1 MATTIPENFK
11 RLLEEPVFPK
21 LATLMP
27 DGRPQVHPVW
37 ADYDG
42 HSIRINTIKGRQKD
56 KNLRQR
62 DQATLLFVDPEN
74 PYYWMEVRG
83 HVADMVE
90 GPEAKQ
96 HIDDL
101 AKKYMGQDEF
111 PGHQEHHVRVM
122 YRIEPDRIVTQGD
135 EE

>member
-1 MATTIPENFK
+1 MATAIPENFK

-42 HSIRINTIKGRQKD
+42 QAIRINSIKGRQKD
-56 KNLRQR
+56 KNLRR
-62 DQATLLFVDPEN
+62 REQATLLFVDPED

-83 HVADMVE
+83 HVVDIVE
-90 GPEAKQ
+90 GSEADQ

-111 PGHQEHHVRVM
+111 PGHQEDLVRVM
-122 YRIEPDRIVTQGD
+122 YRIEPDRIVTQG
-135 EE
+135 EEE